1 MAPIAGTAGVP
12 TLVRTR
18 TADQIGAMFNR
29 IARRYDTLNR
39 VLSLQRDQRW
49 RRLAAQLVLADQP
62 HTVLDI
68 ATGTADLPLMLATLD
83 PRVRVT
89 GVDIAS
95 EMLARGRTKAARRG
109 VLDAITLCHGDAL
122 ALPAPTA
129 SVDAVT
135 IAFGIR
141 NVSDYRTALGEM
153 HRVLR
158 PGGSVT
164 ILEFSLP
171 PQPLL
176 RAAYL
181 FYFRHLLPLIGGL
194 DLRQRRRLSLSESL
208 GRGISPW
215 RGIHPPAGGGRVPAA
230 APFGVDLRH
239 RRHLPGAQTRLIER
253 APLFH
258 RHRDAARWSK

>member
-83 PRVRVT
+83 PRVRIT

-181 FYFRHLLPLIGGL
+181 FYFRHLLPLIGGW
-194 DLRQRRRLSLSESL
+194 
-208 GRGISPW
+208 IS
-215 RGIHPPAGGGRVPAA
+215 GSAA
-230 APFGVDLRH
+230 AYRYLNRSVEAFPRGAEFTRLLVEAGFR
-239 RRHLPGAQTRLIER
+239 RPRHLELTFGIAAIYQARKPG
-253 APLFH
+253 
-258 RHRDAARWSK
+258 

>member
-39 VLSLQRDQRW
+39 VLSLQHDQRW

-83 PRVRVT
+83 PQVRVT
-89 GVDIAS
+89 GVDIAA

-141 NVSDYRTALGEM
+141 NVADYRTALGEM

-158 PGGSVT
+158 H
-164 ILEFSLP
+164 
-171 PQPLL
+171 
-176 RAAYL
+176 AYL

-194 DLRQRRRLSLSESL
+194 
-208 GRGISPW
+208 IS
-215 RGIHPPAGGGRVPAA
+215 GNAA
-230 APFGVDLRH
+230 AYRYLNRSVEAFPSGAEFTRLLVETGFR
-239 RRHLPGAQTRLIER
+239 RPRHLELTFGIASIYKARKPG
-253 APLFH
+253 
-258 RHRDAARWSK
+258 